1 VLFRIRQEPESHFHS
16 PTTPLQSAPKKRSV
30 LGAAAAIVA
39 IHLLLIGWA
48 VIRSQYPLEPVE
60 VPAPEIFS
68 NGMPLP

>member
-1 VLFRIRQEPESHFHS
+1 MLFRIRQEPEAHFLS
-16 PTTPLQSAPKKRSV
+16 PTTPLRSAPKKRSV

-48 VIRSQYPLEPVE
+48 VVRSQYPFEPVA
-60 VPAPEIFS
+60 VPAPELLS